1 MYDEIIRAIMSSKM
15 FDVIFCFSIALLGFV
30 IYFVFFDIPFKKK
43 KMSKKKRNR
52 KKKEVRE
59 AFWGAVAVAV
69 AFFLVGCIN
78 LGEYLTLQGDMVS
91 ENYATYTGEFRYY
104 KSHSTKGVSSKH
116 LQWVDENGKTIT
128 IEYTGKI
135 EQFQPNGASLSE
147 GNYKGTIVYAS
158 KSEYLLWWDAEP
170 IED

>member
-59 AFWGAVAVAV
+59 AFWGAVAFAV
-69 AFFLVGCIN
+69 CLSILGCMY
-78 LGEYLTLQGDMVS
+78 LGEYLSLRQDLVS

-104 KSHSTKGVSSKH
+104 VRHRTKGPNSKH
-116 LQWVDENGKTIT
+116 VQWVDENGKTIT
-128 IEYTGKI
+128 IEYTRKI

-147 GNYKGTIVYAS
+147 GNYKGTIVYTS
-158 KSEYLLWWDAEP
+158 KSEYLLWWDAVP
-170 IED
+170 IGD